1 MIMRRILTTSLSVLL
16 LAAFSFAGD
25 TVIEDI
31 VARVNSGIITR
42 SELQRNKEQTLND
55 LKQQPGSEINAADA
69 EKNALRDLIDQ
80 QLLVQKAADLGLSA
94 DTDVVKQL
102 DDMRKKSNL
111 DTIEDLEKEAAKQG
125 INWEEFKQNLKNN
138 ILTQMVISR
147 EVGPRIQI
155 TSDEE
160 KKFYEEHKDKLS
172 QPERVRLS
180 EILISTSK
188 KDKDGNDI
196 PMSDQ
201 EIAIAESKA
210 KQLADE
216 LKKGAKFDDLA
227 RKNSDGPTAGDGGDL
242 GYFQRGQLAKE
253 LEDKTFAMKPGE
265 FTEVTRTK
273 QGFEILKVTE
283 HNQAGIP
290 PLKDVEPKIQ
300 EAIYLQKLQPK
311 LREYLTKLREDAY
324 IDIKP
329 GFVDT
334 GASPN
339 ETKPIMTAAN
349 APEQGKDLKKKKKK
363 LGIF

>member
-1 MIMRRILTTSLSVLL
+1 LSVLL
-16 LAAFSFAGD
+16 LAAFSFASD
-25 TVIEDI
+25 TVIEEI
-31 VARVNSGIITR
+31 VARVNNGIITR
-42 SELQRNKEQTLND
+42 TDLQRNKEQTLND
-55 LKQQPGSEINAADA
+55 LKQQPGGELNAAEA

-80 QLLVQKAADLGLSA
+80 QLLVQKASDLGLSA
-94 DTDVVKQL
+94 DTELIKQL

-111 DTIEDLEKEAAKQG
+111 ETIEDLEKEAAKQG

-147 EVGPRIQI
+147 EVGPRVQI
-155 TSDEE
+155 TAEEE
-160 KKFYEEHKDKLS
+160 KQFYDEHKDKLS

-180 EILISTSK
+180 EILIATSK
-188 KDKDGNDI
+188 KDKDGNEI

-201 EIAIAESKA
+201 EITIAESKA
-210 KQLADE
+210 KQIAEE

-227 RKNSDGPTAGDGGDL
+227 RKNSDGPTASDGGDL
-242 GYFQRGQLAKE
+242 GYFERGQLAKE
-253 LEDKTFAMKPGE
+253 LEDKTFGMKPGDV
-265 FTEVTRTK
+265 TDVTRTK

-290 PLKDVEPKIQ
+290 PLKDIEPKIQ
-300 EAIYLQKLQPK
+300 EAIYLKKLQPK

-329 GFVDT
+329 GYVDT

-339 ETKPIMTAAN
+339 ETKPIITAAN
-349 APEQGKDLKKKKKK
+349 TPDQGKNLKKKKKK